1 MSESIEIAFTLNGRP
16 VTTKADP
23 AETLLSWLRK
33 HGIKSVKCA
42 CETTSCGLCTVL
54 VDGSPELSCAL
65 IMPRVSGH
73 EVLTLKAW
81 AGSARSLQSALPQKE
96 QTSAASAPQASRWPC
111 LRSTARILMPP
122 TMR

>member
-42 CETTSCGLCTVL
+42 CETTNCGLCTVL

-73 EVLTLKAW
+73 EVLTLE
-81 AGSARSLQSALPQKE
+81 GMGRERKE
-96 QTSAASAPQASRWPC
+96 LA
-111 LRSTARILMPP
+111 
-122 TMR
+122 